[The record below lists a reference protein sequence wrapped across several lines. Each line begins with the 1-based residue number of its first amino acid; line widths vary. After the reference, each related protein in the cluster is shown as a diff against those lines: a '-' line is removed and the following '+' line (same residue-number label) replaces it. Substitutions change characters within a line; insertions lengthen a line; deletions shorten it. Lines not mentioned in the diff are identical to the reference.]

1 MLVQTKNFID
11 SLKTALDILEYVNYK
26 IPKLN
31 DNVSDFILLIPN
43 YPYLEIFV
51 TNSYVIYS
59 AKIPTIGEYNLS
71 RSIVFY
77 CYQAQK
83 IMEFLK
89 KNKLNYIDVYENKLN
104 EDLLL
109 NEDKLSNGIGVGI
122 YNVDYNYPHL
132 SYPLE
137 NQVEKIIRFKTEEF
151 RNIMK
156 ESKTL
161 KRNIISSDKKYFGLP
176 DYLRLKFVDN
186 TLNISLDN
194 VYGNFSLT
202 PVIETSDLNML
213 DKDIILS
220 FNIIER
226 IIRNIKTEET
236 FLSMDK
242 SKQIVQFTPEIDD
255 KLYIVKLER
264 FITQQKTYF

>member
-1 MLVQTKNFID
+1 MLVQTKKIVD

-71 RSIVFY
+71 RSIIFY
-77 CYQAQK
+77 CYQAQQ
-83 IMEFLK
+83 IIEFLK
-89 KNKLNYIDVYENKLN
+89 KSNLGYIDIYENKLN

-109 NEDKLSNGIGVGI
+109 NKDPLTNGIGVGI
-122 YNVDYNYPHL
+122 YNVDYDYPHL
-132 SYPLE
+132 SYPME

-151 RNIMK
+151 KNIMK
-156 ESKTL
+156 EL
-161 KRNIISSDKKYFGLP
+161 KSLRRNINSSDKKYFGIP
-176 DYLRLKFVDN
+176 DYLRLKFIN
-186 TLNISLDN
+186 NKLNISLDN
-194 VYGNFSLT
+194 IYGYFSLT

-236 FLSMDK
+236 FLYMDK
-242 SKQIVQFTPEIDD
+242 SKQIVQFTPKIDD